1 MFFSASKVRKYWPA
15 LACTGLHWPG
25 LQVKHSAVNAVAVP
39 AVLDILAFDQI
50 EPNDVHM
57 LHGS

>member
-1 MFFSASKVRKYWPA
+1 MFFSASKVRKHWPA
-15 LACTGLHWPG
+15 LACTG